1 MSSVQQFKLF
11 TGTSHPSLAS
21 SIANELNIEL
31 SQSKSEVFPDG
42 EIGIQIL
49 DNVRGQDVFVV
60 QSAAG
65 DPNHYLMELLIFVD
79 ALKRASAS
87 SITAVMPYFPYSRQ
101 DRKDKGRVPIT
112 AKLVANM
119 LETAGVTRLLTM
131 DLHADQIQGFFD
143 IPVDNLYS
151 QNAFAT
157 RLSGVE
163 EKVIVAPD
171 LGSVRLAKAYA
182 HQFNCQFAI
191 VDKKRI
197 CPTEV
202 SARAL
207 IGDVRGKHVLIV
219 DDMCSTGK
227 TLIEAA
233 QLVKELG
240 ALSVEAVVAH
250 FLSDPRCFQGSPIE
264 KLLITDTIHHDLG
277 KLSPFIEIVS
287 VAKLIGQAI
296 RSMNES
302 LSISNLLKP

>member
-1 MSSVQQFKLF
+1 MSIVQQFKLF

-21 SIANELNIEL
+21 GIAKELNIKL

-79 ALKRASAS
+79 ALKRASAR

-101 DRKDKGRVPIT
+101 DRKGYRRVPIT

-119 LETAGVTRLLTM
+119 LEKAGVTRLLTM

-151 QNAFAT
+151 QKIFAS
-157 RLSGVE
+157 RLSGVKE
-163 EKVIVAPD
+163 TVVVAPD
-171 LGSVRLAKAYA
+171 LGSVKLAKAYA
-182 HQFNCQFAI
+182 HHFDCQIAI
-191 VDKKRI
+191 IDKKRI
-197 CPTEV
+197 CPNEV

-233 QLVKELG
+233 KLVKELG
-240 ALSVEAVVAH
+240 AKGVTATVAH
-250 FLSDPRCFQGSPIE
+250 FLSDPKCFQSSPID

-277 KLSPFIEIVS
+277 KLTPNIEVVS
-287 VAKLIGQAI
+287 VANLFGLAI

-302 LSISNLLKP
+302 RSISTLLKP